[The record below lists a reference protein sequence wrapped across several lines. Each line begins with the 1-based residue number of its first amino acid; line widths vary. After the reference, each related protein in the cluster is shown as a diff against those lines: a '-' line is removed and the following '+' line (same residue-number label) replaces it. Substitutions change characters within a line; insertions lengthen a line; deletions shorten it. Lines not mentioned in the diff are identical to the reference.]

1 MITPKPNELPHDS
14 EWWFGYEGF
23 APAAEGRREALCALG
38 NGVFATRGSAPE
50 SAAGTDHYPGTYV
63 AGFYNRLVSQVEGQ
77 EVEHESMVNL
87 PDWLA
92 LSFRPAGGD
101 WLDLSTMH
109 VAGYDQHLDLRRG
122 ILHRAFTVTGTE
134 GRTTRL
140 TERRLV
146 HMATPHL
153 AALEWTITP
162 LDWSGPMEIRSGVD
176 GSVENRNVT
185 AEHDLASRHLTDL
198 ETGTDAFEIVWV
210 SARTTQSQRH
220 VTVAARTRL
229 LADGIPLDP
238 ESWTTFDRVDQ
249 IDQVAEVTV
258 PRGSS
263 LTVDK
268 VAAVSTS
275 LDRAIADTQ
284 RAALGWLADAAS
296 VDELVADHEQ
306 AWAHLWHRAHLEL
319 RSDDPAVARTLNLH
333 TFHVLQTLSPH
344 VVDRDVGVPAR
355 GLTGE
360 GYRGHVFWDELF
372 VFSYLNLRFP
382 ALTRE
387 LLLYRYRRL
396 PAARRQARAIG
407 CRGARFPWQSG
418 SDGREETPTKFYN
431 PRSGRWMPD
440 NSRRQHHVSLA
451 IAYEMWQ
458 YHQVSGDDDF
468 LIDYGAELLV
478 EIARFW
484 TDLAEHDPVT
494 GRYHIRGVMGPDEFH
509 DGYPDRPGQG
519 IDDNAYTNVMVSWV
533 LQRARDI
540 HQRLRDRAPEAW
552 ERLGVTGDEVHHW
565 DKLGRRLHV
574 PFHGDGIISQ
584 FAGYEHLAEFD
595 WDSYRDRYGNIG
607 RLDLILEAEGD
618 TTNRYKAAKQADVL
632 MLFYLFSADELTG
645 LLAHLGYEFE
655 SARIPGIVDYY
666 TARMTHGS
674 TLCRVAMAWVLA
686 RTHRSRSWSIF
697 REALASDVADIQG
710 GTTREG
716 IHLGAMAGTIDLVQ
730 RCYTGL
736 ETREDALRLDPRLP
750 DELHQ
755 LDFEFSYR
763 SQRIQATI
771 TADRVELAA
780 TATTG
785 RGVPVTARVA
795 GRDIDLSSGERVV
808 VELAAPK
815 V

>member
-1 MITPKPNELPHDS
+1 MITPKTNELPDGS
-14 EWWFGYEGF
+14 EWWFGYKGF

-50 SAAGTDHYPGTYV
+50 STAGGDHYPGTYA
-63 AGFYNRLVSQVEGQ
+63 AGFYNRLVSQVEGL
-77 EVEHESMVNL
+77 EVEHESIVNL
-87 PDWLA
+87 PDWLG
-92 LSFRPAGGD
+92 LSFRPVGGD
-101 WLDLSTMH
+101 WLDLSAMH

-122 ILHRAFTVTGTE
+122 VLHRTFTVTGTE

-146 HMATPHL
+146 NMATPHL

-162 LDWSGPMEIRSGVD
+162 LDWFGPMEIRSGVD

-185 AEHDLASRHLTDL
+185 AELDLASRHLTDL
-198 ETGTDAFEIVWV
+198 ETGTDAAETVWI

-229 LADGIPLDP
+229 LADGAPVEPGGHTLDHL
-238 ESWTTFDRVDQ
+238 DQ
-249 IDQVAEVTV
+249 IEQVAEVTV
-258 PRGSS
+258 PQGGS

-268 VAAVSTS
+268 VAAVATS
-275 LDRAIADTQ
+275 LDHAIADTQ

-306 AWAHLWHRAHLEL
+306 AWAHLWRRAHLEL
-319 RSDDPAVARTLNLH
+319 RSDDSEVARTLNLH

-344 VVDRDVGVPAR
+344 IVDRDVGVPAR

-372 VFSYLNLRFP
+372 VFPYLNLRFP

-418 SDGREETPTKFYN
+418 SDGREETPTTFYN

-451 IAYEMWQ
+451 IAYELWQ
-458 YHQVSGDDDF
+458 YHQVSGDDGF
-468 LIDYGAELLV
+468 LIDYGAELLT

-519 IDDNAYTNVMVSWV
+519 IDDNAYTNVMVAWL
-533 LQRARDI
+533 LQRTCDS
-540 HQRLRDRAPEAW
+540 HQRLRDRAPGAW

-565 DKLGRRLHV
+565 DKLSRRLHV

-584 FAGYEHLAEFD
+584 FAGYEDLAEFD
-595 WDSYRDRYGNIG
+595 WGSYRDRYGNIG

-645 LLAHLGYEFE
+645 LLAHLGYEFGP
-655 SARIPGIVDYY
+655 ARIPGIVDYY

-686 RTHRSRSWSIF
+686 RTDRSRSWNIF
-697 REALASDVADIQG
+697 RAALASDVADIQG

-736 ETREDALRLDPRLP
+736 ETREDALWLDPRLP
-750 DELHQ
+750 EELHQ

-763 SQRIQATI
+763 GQRIQATI
-771 TADRVELAA
+771 TGDRVELGA

-795 GRDIDLSSGERVV
+795 GRAIDLSPGERVV
-808 VELAAPK
+808 VELTPPQ